1 MTKKTYSRIV
11 AEFIIKFRV
20 LLLIIV
26 GGLSIF
32 FMTRFAGIAVIT
44 NLDDFAPMGHPYV
57 QVQKLM
63 EKWFKGGN
71 MIQVEVEVK
80 KGDILNKDT
89 LKKILRINRD
99 VMFLDGVIA
108 ARLHSIADT
117 KVKMTKGYP
126 DGWISKRL
134 LVMIPETPEQTHEL
148 KEAILS
154 DELIYGQFV
163 STDFKAAMIRAD
175 FKEDISYKK
184 LFKDLRDI
192 QEQETD
198 ANTIINIS
206 GRPVMLGWIDFYQHK
221 LIPLFGIALL
231 VMGSLLYLCF
241 RTIAGVI
248 LPLVTALISVSWG
261 LGLLAILGYSM
272 DPMAAVIPFLILAI
286 GISHSVQVVKRYYE
300 ECAKGCTSKAA
311 ATEAIAALMAPA
323 LVSVTTDA
331 FGFLTMITVQI
342 RMLKLLAIIGTLSL
356 ASITFMV
363 LIFLPVCF
371 SFLPTPKQSTV
382 RREEEAGGFL
392 NKILLWISHKSTTN
406 KGAWSFMALLAVLVV
421 VGLIGTSKMQ
431 IGGQAPGAGA
441 FYMDAPYAVE
451 TANIAKK
458 FPGAISYSLIIKGSE
473 ENDIQR
479 QDVLKNIEHLQD
491 YLNME
496 PKVGGSLSVIDYLKR
511 MNVIIHDGDERYYH
525 LPRIGDPDIGYY
537 EDTEMVQKAVGEY
550 LFMYSLGTAGEF
562 DFLIDYEYK
571 NTNINVY
578 LKDME
583 AQTIRDIIAK
593 TKDYVAKNWTAKG
606 VTVEIAG
613 GLAGVVGAINEE
625 LGTGLVENMLQIT
638 AIVFFFCAVLLRSIV
653 GAILIMISLYTRV
666 LVCYGVMGFVGIPLS
681 LYTMPVASLG
691 IGIGVDYVIYVI
703 VRMQEELSAT
713 NGDYV
718 ESSARALTTTGRAVF
733 FTMMAVVLG
742 CVIFVLSP
750 LKFHME
756 LGLMVGTII
765 FLNGLGSIIFVPNLA
780 WLIKPKFMNRFV
792 KK

>member
-1 MTKKTYSRIV
+1 
-11 AEFIIKFRV
+11 
-20 LLLIIV
+20 
-26 GGLSIF
+26 
-32 FMTRFAGIAVIT
+32 
-44 NLDDFAPMGHPYV
+44 
-57 QVQKLM
+57 M

-80 KGDILNKDT
+80 RGDIINADT

-99 VMFLDGVIA
+99 IMFLDGVIV
-108 ARLHSIADT
+108 ARLHSMADP

-126 DGWISKRL
+126 NGWISKRL
-134 LVMIPETPEQTHEL
+134 LVMIPETPQQKQEL

-154 DELIYGQFV
+154 DELIYGQYV

-175 FKEDISYKK
+175 FKEDIDYKK
-184 LFKDLRDI
+184 LFNDLYDI
-192 QEQETD
+192 QQRETD

-206 GRPVMLGWIDFYQHK
+206 GRPVMLGWIDRYQHK
-221 LIPLFGIALL
+221 LIPLFGVSLL
-231 VMGSLLYLCF
+231 VMGTLLYLCF
-241 RTIAGVI
+241 RTIAGVV
-248 LPLVTALISVSWG
+248 LPMLTALISVSWG

-286 GISHSVQVVKRYYE
+286 GISHSVQMVKRYYE
-300 ECAKGCTSKAA
+300 ECAKGHTSKSASV
-311 ATEAIAALMAPA
+311 ESISALLAPA
-323 LVSVTTDA
+323 LVSVITDA
-331 FGFLTMITVQI
+331 FGFFTMITVKI
-342 RMLKLLAIIGTLSL
+342 RMLRLLAIIGTLSL

-392 NKILLWISHKSTTN
+392 NKALLWVSRNSTNTR
-406 KGAWSFMALLAVLVV
+406 GAWSFMALLALLVV

-441 FYMDAPYAVE
+441 FYMSSPYAQD

-458 FPGAISYSLIIKGSE
+458 FPGAISYSLIIKGSA

-479 QDVLKNIEHLQD
+479 QDVLRNIEHLQD
-491 YLNME
+491 HLNLD
-496 PKVGGSLSVIDYLKR
+496 PKVGGSLSVIDFLKR
-511 MNVIIHDGDERYYH
+511 MNVVIHDGDERYYH
-525 LPRIGDPDIGYY
+525 IPRIGDPDIGYY
-537 EDTEMVQKAVGEY
+537 EDKETVQKAVGEY

-562 DFLIDYEYK
+562 DFLVDYEYK
-571 NTNINVY
+571 NTNINVF

-593 TKDYVAKNWTAKG
+593 TKDYVAKNWNAQG

-625 LGTGLVENMLQIT
+625 LGTGLLENMLQIT
-638 AIVFFFCAVLLRSIV
+638 AIVYFFCAVLLRSIV
-653 GAILIMISLYTRV
+653 GATLIMISLYTRV
-666 LVCYGVMGFVGIPLS
+666 LVCYGVMGFAGIPLS

-703 VRMQEELSAT
+703 VRMQEELLE
-713 NGDYV
+713 NKGDYV
-718 ESSARALTTTGRAVF
+718 VASERALATTGRAVF

-742 CVIFVLSP
+742 CVIFIFSP

-765 FLNGLGSIIFVPNLA
+765 FLNGLGSIIFVPNLVY
-780 WLIKPKFMNRFV
+780 LIKPKFMNRFV

>member
-1 MTKKTYSRIV
+1 MAKKTYSRIA

-80 KGDILNKDT
+80 KGDILNPDT

-99 VMFLDGVIA
+99 IMFLDGVIA
-108 ARLHSIADT
+108 ARLHSIADA

-134 LVMIPETPEQTHEL
+134 LVMIPQNPEQTQEL

-163 STDFKAAMIRAD
+163 STDFKAAIIRAD

-184 LFKDLRDI
+184 LFKDLREI

-231 VMGSLLYLCF
+231 VMASLLYLCF

-323 LVSVTTDA
+323 LVSVITDA
-331 FGFLTMITVQI
+331 FGFLTMITVKI

-392 NKILLWISHKSTTN
+392 NKGLQWISANSTN
-406 KGAWSFMALLAVLVV
+406 KKGAWSFMALLAVLVV
-421 VGLIGTSKMQ
+421 VRLHRDQ
-431 IGGQAPGAGA
+431 QNADRRPGAGR
-441 FYMDAPYAVE
+441 
-451 TANIAKK
+451 
-458 FPGAISYSLIIKGSE
+458 GS
-473 ENDIQR
+473 
-479 QDVLKNIEHLQD
+479 VLHGCALRGRD
-491 YLNME
+491 
-496 PKVGGSLSVIDYLKR
+496 
-511 MNVIIHDGDERYYH
+511 
-525 LPRIGDPDIGYY
+525 
-537 EDTEMVQKAVGEY
+537 GEY
-550 LFMYSLGTAGEF
+550 R
-562 DFLIDYEYK
+562 
-571 NTNINVY
+571 
-578 LKDME
+578 
-583 AQTIRDIIAK
+583 Q
-593 TKDYVAKNWTAKG
+593 
-606 VTVEIAG
+606 EIPRRHLL
-613 GLAGVVGAINEE
+613 LAHHKRLCG
-625 LGTGLVENMLQIT
+625 
-638 AIVFFFCAVLLRSIV
+638 
-653 GAILIMISLYTRV
+653 
-666 LVCYGVMGFVGIPLS
+666 
-681 LYTMPVASLG
+681 
-691 IGIGVDYVIYVI
+691 
-703 VRMQEELSAT
+703 
-713 NGDYV
+713 
-718 ESSARALTTTGRAVF
+718 
-733 FTMMAVVLG
+733 
-742 CVIFVLSP
+742 
-750 LKFHME
+750 K
-756 LGLMVGTII
+756 
-765 FLNGLGSIIFVPNLA
+765 
-780 WLIKPKFMNRFV
+780 
-792 KK
+792 

>member
-1 MTKKTYSRIV
+1 MGKKTYSRIV

-20 LLLIIV
+20 ILLIIV

-44 NLDDFAPMGHPYV
+44 NLDDFAPFGHPYV
-57 QVQKLM
+57 KVQKLM

-80 KGDILNKDT
+80 KGDILNQDT

-99 VMFLDGVIA
+99 IMFLDGVIV

-134 LVMIPETPEQTHEL
+134 LVMIPETPEQTQEL

-175 FKEDISYKK
+175 FKEDIDYKK
-184 LFKDLRDI
+184 LFNDLYDI
-192 QEQETD
+192 QQRETD

-206 GRPVMLGWIDFYQHK
+206 GRPIMLGWIDRYQHK
-221 LIPLFGIALL
+221 LIPLFGVSLL
-231 VMGSLLYLCF
+231 VMGTLLYLCF
-241 RTIAGVI
+241 RTIAGVV
-248 LPLVTALISVSWG
+248 LPMVTALISVSWG

-300 ECAKGCTSKAA
+300 ECGKGCTSKDAA
-311 ATEAIAALMAPA
+311 VESVAALMAPA
-323 LVSVTTDA
+323 LVSVITDA
-331 FGFLTMITVQI
+331 FGFFTMITVKI
-342 RMLKLLAIIGTLSL
+342 RMLRLLAIIGTLSL

-382 RREEEAGGFL
+382 RREEMAGGFL
-392 NKILLWISHKSTTN
+392 NKALLWISNRSTEK
-406 KGAWSFMALLAVLVV
+406 KGAWGFMALLAVLVV
-421 VGLIGTSKMQ
+421 IGLIGTSQMQ

-441 FYMDAPYAVE
+441 FYMSSPYAQE

-458 FPGAISYSLIIKGSE
+458 FPGAISYSLIIKGSA

-491 YLNME
+491 YLNLD
-496 PKVGGSLSVIDYLKR
+496 PKVGGSLSVIDFLKR
-511 MNVIIHDGDERYYH
+511 MNVVIHEGDERYYH
-525 LPRIGDPDIGYY
+525 IPRIGDPDIGYY
-537 EDTEMVQKAVGEY
+537 ENTEMVQKAVGEY

-562 DFLIDYEYK
+562 DFLVDYEYK
-571 NTNINVY
+571 NTNINVF

-593 TKDYVAKNWTAKG
+593 TKDYVAKNWTVKG

-653 GAILIMISLYTRV
+653 GATLIMISLYTRV

-703 VRMQEELSAT
+703 VRMQEELVES

-718 ESSARALTTTGRAVF
+718 KASERALTTTGRAVF

-742 CVIFVLSP
+742 CVIFIFSP

-765 FLNGLGSIIFVPNLA
+765 FLNGLGSIIFVPNLCY
-780 WLIKPKFMNRFV
+780 LVKPKFMHRFV

>member
-1 MTKKTYSRIV
+1 MAKKTYSRIT
-11 AEFIIKFRV
+11 AELIIKFRV
-20 LLLIIV
+20 ILLILV

-32 FMTRFAGIAVIT
+32 FMSRFAGIAVIT
-44 NLDDFAPMGHPYV
+44 NLDDFAPFGHPYV
-57 QVQKLM
+57 KVQKLM

-71 MIQVEVEVK
+71 MIQLEVEVK
-80 KGDILNKDT
+80 KGDILNADT

-99 VMFLDGVIA
+99 IMFLDGVIV
-108 ARLHSIADT
+108 ARLHSMADP

-126 DGWISKRL
+126 NGWISKRL
-134 LVMIPETPEQTHEL
+134 LVMIPETPQQKQEL

-154 DELIYGQFV
+154 DELIYGQYV

-175 FKEDISYKK
+175 FKEDIDYKK
-184 LFKDLRDI
+184 LFNDLYDI
-192 QEQETD
+192 QQRETD

-206 GRPVMLGWIDFYQHK
+206 GRPVMLGWIDRYQHK
-221 LIPLFGIALL
+221 LIPLFGVSLL
-231 VMGSLLYLCF
+231 VMGTLLYLCF
-241 RTIAGVI
+241 RTIAGVV
-248 LPLVTALISVSWG
+248 LPMLTALISVSWG

-300 ECAKGCTSKAA
+300 ECGKGHTSKSAA
-311 ATEAIAALMAPA
+311 IESISALLAPA
-323 LVSVTTDA
+323 LVSVITDA
-331 FGFLTMITVQI
+331 FGFFTMITVKI
-342 RMLKLLAIIGTLSL
+342 RMLRLLAIIGTLSL

-371 SFLPTPKQSTV
+371 SFLPTPKQRTV

-392 NKILLWISHKSTTN
+392 NKMLLWVSHNSTN
-406 KGAWSFMALLAVLVV
+406 KRGAWSFMALLAVLVV
-421 VGLIGTSKMQ
+421 IGLIGTSKMQ
-431 IGGQAPGAGA
+431 IGGEAPGAGA
-441 FYMDAPYAVE
+441 FYMSSPYAQE

-458 FPGAISYSLIIKGSE
+458 FPGAISYSLIIKGSA

-479 QDVLKNIEHLQD
+479 QDVLRNIERLQD
-491 YLNME
+491 YLNLD
-496 PKVGGSLSVIDYLKR
+496 PKVGGSLSVIDILKR
-511 MNVIIHDGDERYYH
+511 MNVVIHDGDERYYH

-537 EDTEMVQKAVGEY
+537 EDTETVQKAVGEY

-562 DFLIDYEYK
+562 DFLVDYEYK
-571 NTNINVY
+571 NTNINVF

-593 TKDYVAKNWTAKG
+593 TKDYVAKHWNAKG

-625 LGTGLVENMLQIT
+625 LGTGLLENMLQIT
-638 AIVFFFCAVLLRSIV
+638 SIVFFFCAVLLRSIV
-653 GAILIMISLYTRV
+653 GAVLIMISLYTRV
-666 LVCYGVMGFVGIPLS
+666 LVCYGVMGFAGIPLS

-703 VRMQEELSAT
+703 VRMQEELLEN
-713 NGDYV
+713 NGDYAIAS
-718 ESSARALTTTGRAVF
+718 ERALTTTGRAVF

-742 CVIFVLSP
+742 CVIFIFSP

-780 WLIKPKFMNRFV
+780 YLIKPKFMNRFV

>member
-1 MTKKTYSRIV
+1 
-11 AEFIIKFRV
+11 
-20 LLLIIV
+20 
-26 GGLSIF
+26 
-32 FMTRFAGIAVIT
+32 
-44 NLDDFAPMGHPYV
+44 MGHPYV
-57 QVQKLM
+57 MVQKLM

-71 MIQVEVEVK
+71 MIQIEVEVK
-80 KGDILNKDT
+80 KGDILNQDT

-99 VMFLDGVIA
+99 VMFLDGVIT

-134 LVMIPETPEQTHEL
+134 LVMIPETPEQTQEL

-154 DELIYGQFV
+154 DELIYGQYV
-163 STDFKAAMIRAD
+163 STDFKAAIIRAD

-184 LFKDLRDI
+184 LFKDLREI
-192 QEQETD
+192 QQQETD

-241 RTIAGVI
+241 RTVAGVV
-248 LPLVTALISVSWG
+248 LPLMTALISVSWG

-300 ECAKGCTSKAA
+300 ECAKGFTSKAA
-311 ATEAIAALMAPA
+311 ATESIAALMAPA
-323 LVSVTTDA
+323 LVSVITDA
-331 FGFLTMITVQI
+331 FGFFTMVAVKI

-371 SFLPTPKQSTV
+371 SFLPTPKKTV
-382 RREEEAGGFL
+382 VEREEHAGAGFL
-392 NKILLWISHKSTTN
+392 NKLLLWVSYNSTRK

-421 VGLIGTSKMQ
+421 IGSIGTSKMQ

-441 FYMDAPYAVE
+441 FYLDAPYAVE

-458 FPGAISYSLIIKGSE
+458 FPGAISYSLIIKGSA

-491 YLNME
+491 YLNLD
-496 PKVGGSLSVIDYLKR
+496 PKVGGSLSVIDFLKR
-511 MNVIIHDGDERYYH
+511 MNVVIHEGDERYYH
-525 LPRIGDPDIGYY
+525 IPRIGDPDIGYY
-537 EDTEMVQKAVGEY
+537 EDDEWAQRAVGEY

-562 DFLIDYEYK
+562 DFLIDYEYR
-571 NTNINVY
+571 NTNINVF

-583 AQTIRDIIAK
+583 AQTIRDVIAK

-625 LGTGLVENMLQIT
+625 LGSGLLVNMIQIT
-638 AIVFFFCAVLLRSIV
+638 SIVFFFCAVLLRSIV

-666 LVCYGVMGFVGIPLS
+666 LVCYGVMGFAGIPLS

-703 VRMQEELSAT
+703 VRMQEELMDT

-718 ESSARALTTTGRAVF
+718 KASARALTTTGRAVF

-742 CVIFVLSP
+742 CLIFILSP

-780 WLIKPKFMNRFV
+780 WLIKPKFMHRFV

>member
-1 MTKKTYSRIV
+1 MANKTYSRII
-11 AEFIIKFRV
+11 AEFIIKFRII
-20 LLLIIV
+20 LLIIV
-26 GGLSIF
+26 GGLSVF
-32 FMTRFAGIAVIT
+32 FMSRFAGIAVIT
-44 NLDDFAPMGHPYV
+44 NLDDFAPFGHPYV
-57 QVQKLM
+57 KVQKLM

-71 MIQVEVEVK
+71 MIQLEVEVK
-80 KGDILNKDT
+80 KGDILNADT

-99 VMFLDGVIA
+99 IMFLDGVIV
-108 ARLHSIADT
+108 ARLHSIADP

-134 LVMIPETPEQTHEL
+134 LVMIPETPEQRQEL

-154 DELIYGQFV
+154 DELIYGQYV
-163 STDFKAAMIRAD
+163 STDFKAAIIRAD
-175 FKEDISYKK
+175 FKEDIDYKK
-184 LFKDLRDI
+184 LFHDLYEI
-192 QEQETD
+192 QQRETD
-198 ANTIINIS
+198 DNTIISIS
-206 GRPVMLGWIDFYQHK
+206 GRPIMLGWINRYQHS
-221 LIPLFGIALL
+221 LIPLFGGSLL
-231 VMGSLLYLCF
+231 VMATLLYLCF
-241 RTIAGVI
+241 RTIPGVL

-261 LGLLAILGYSM
+261 LGLLAILGFSM

-300 ECAKGCTSKAA
+300 ECAKGLTSKSAA
-311 ATEAIAALMAPA
+311 VESISALLAPA
-323 LVSVTTDA
+323 LVAVTTDA
-331 FGFLTMITVQI
+331 FAFLTMISVKI
-342 RMLKLLAIIGTLSL
+342 RMLRLLSIVGTLSL

-392 NKILLWISHKSTTN
+392 NKALLWISRNSTN
-406 KGAWSFMALLAVLVV
+406 KKGAWSFMWLLAVLVV
-421 VGLIGTSKMQ
+421 VGIIGTSKMQ

-441 FYMDAPYAVE
+441 FYMSSPYARE
-451 TANIAKK
+451 TANIARK
-458 FPGAISYSLIIKGSE
+458 FPGAISYSLIIKGAA

-479 QDVLKNIEHLQD
+479 QDVLKNIERLQD
-491 YLNME
+491 YLNLD

-511 MNVIIHDGDERYYH
+511 MNVVVHDGDERYYH

-537 EDTEMVQKAVGEY
+537 EDTEMVQRAVGEY

-562 DFLIDYEYK
+562 DFLVDYEYK
-571 NTNINVY
+571 NTNINLF

-593 TKDYVAKNWTAKG
+593 TKDYAAKHWDAPG
-606 VTVEIAG
+606 VTVEVAG

-625 LGTGLVENMLQIT
+625 LGTGLIKNMIQISS
-638 AIVFFFCAVLLRSIV
+638 IVFIFCALLLRSLV
-653 GAILIMISLYTRV
+653 GATLIIISLYTRV
-666 LVCYGVMGFVGIPLS
+666 LVCYGVMGFAGIPLS

-703 VRMQEELSAT
+703 VRMQEELLAT
-713 NGDYV
+713 KGDYEAASRV
-718 ESSARALTTTGRAVF
+718 ALTTTGRAVF

-742 CVIFVLSP
+742 CMIFIFSH

-780 WLIKPKFMNRFV
+780 YLIKPKFMHRFV

>member
-1 MTKKTYSRIV
+1 MGKKTYSRIV

-20 LLLIIV
+20 ILLIIV

-44 NLDDFAPMGHPYV
+44 NLDDFAPFGHPYV
-57 QVQKLM
+57 KVQKLM

-71 MIQVEVEVK
+71 MVQVEVEVK
-80 KGDILNKDT
+80 KGDILNADT

-99 VMFLDGVIA
+99 IMFLDGVIA
-108 ARLHSIADT
+108 ARLHSIADS

-126 DGWISKRL
+126 DGWLSKRL
-134 LVMIPETPEQTHEL
+134 LVMIPQTPEQTQEL

-175 FKEDISYKK
+175 FKEDIDYKK
-184 LFKDLRDI
+184 LFNDLYDI
-192 QEQETD
+192 QQRETD

-206 GRPVMLGWIDFYQHK
+206 GRPIMLGWIDRYQHK
-221 LIPLFGIALL
+221 LIPLFGVSLL
-231 VMGSLLYLCF
+231 VMGTLLYLCF
-241 RTIAGVI
+241 RTVAGVV
-248 LPLVTALISVSWG
+248 LPMVTALISVSWG

-300 ECAKGCTSKAA
+300 ECGKGCTSKDAA
-311 ATEAIAALMAPA
+311 VESVAALMAPA
-323 LVSVTTDA
+323 LVSVITDA
-331 FGFLTMITVQI
+331 FGFFTMITVKI
-342 RMLKLLAIIGTLSL
+342 RMLRLLAIIGTLSL

-382 RREEEAGGFL
+382 RREEESGGFL
-392 NKILLWISHKSTTN
+392 NKALLWISNRSTEK
-406 KGAWSFMALLAVLVV
+406 KGAWGFMALLAALVV
-421 VGLIGTSKMQ
+421 IGLIGTSQMQ

-441 FYMDAPYAVE
+441 FYMSSPYAQE

-458 FPGAISYSLIIKGSE
+458 FPGAISYSLIIKGSA

-491 YLNME
+491 YLNLD
-496 PKVGGSLSVIDYLKR
+496 PKVGGSLSVIDFLKR
-511 MNVIIHDGDERYYH
+511 MNVVIHEGDERYYH
-525 LPRIGDPDIGYY
+525 IPRIGDPDIGYY
-537 EDTEMVQKAVGEY
+537 ENTEMVQKAVGEY

-562 DFLIDYEYK
+562 DFLVDYEYK
-571 NTNINVY
+571 NTNINVF

-593 TKDYVAKNWTAKG
+593 TKDYVAKNWTVKG

-653 GAILIMISLYTRV
+653 GATLIMISLYTRV

-703 VRMQEELSAT
+703 VRMQEELVES

-718 ESSARALTTTGRAVF
+718 KASERALTTTGRAVF

-742 CVIFVLSP
+742 CVIFIFSP

-780 WLIKPKFMNRFV
+780 YLVKPKFMHRFV